1 MLLFICILT
10 LLSLYR
16 QSTLPYRNMNSPTD
30 DHQQQQYHPNEMG
43 AAMIRKMK
51 RFLFAV
57 EENRVQDV
65 EIVKNLNGG
74 RNQYRLRGLRTGKEN
89 QIDIIDR
96 SIPFASSFRRSSQAF
111 TKDAIYWSF
120 VSKFWNF
127 AIASVVLFVVL
138 NVLFSFLIG
147 T

>member
-1 MLLFICILT
+1 
-10 LLSLYR
+10 
-16 QSTLPYRNMNSPTD
+16 MNNPSD
-30 DHQQQQYHPNEMG
+30 YHRHHHELG
-43 AAMIRKMK
+43 GGVAMIRKMK

-65 EIVKNLNGG
+65 EIVKNLSGG

-96 SIPFASSFRRSSQAF
+96 SIPFASSFRRSSQAL
-111 TKDAIYWSF
+111 TKDLIYWSF
-120 VSKFWNF
+120 VSNFWLF
-127 AIASVVLFVVL
+127 AMASVVSFVAL

-147 T
+147 E

>member
-1 MLLFICILT
+1 
-10 LLSLYR
+10 
-16 QSTLPYRNMNSPTD
+16 MNNPR
-30 DHQQQQYHPNEMG
+30 DHRELG
-43 AAMIRKMK
+43 GGVAMIRKMK

-65 EIVKNLNGG
+65 EIVKNLSGG

-96 SIPFASSFRRSSQAF
+96 SIPFASSFRRSSQAL
-111 TKDAIYWSF
+111 TKDLIYWSF
-120 VSKFWNF
+120 VSNFWLF
-127 AIASVVLFVVL
+127 AMASVVSFVAL

-147 T
+147 E